1 MTTPLGAGTNN
12 GDVPRWNAST
22 SSWASG
28 ISALT
33 GHRIGLMLGW
43 VDDDTISIAPGECGF
58 TDGTYWSLAAATN
71 YTFTA
76 LDTGARAV
84 GKDYAVYATGD
95 GPKFVLITTTAS
107 GPPAGYTAA
116 NSRLLGYFHNGKDFV
131 GGGADGAI
139 FQYSI
144 TSNDLLLSTTPY
156 RAHPELRPG
165 IPLPGMVKLGGLSLG
180 IYLASHEDA
189 TASAAGSS
197 AYPASRYGVVPWA
210 TVQGWD
216 AMAILRNAGCR
227 MPTWEEWLGCVEWN
241 PGSAVVARMNGNTAY
256 GSSDDDVT
264 TYLAPPAAATTALA
278 GAGAGVLGNG
288 AYKYKVTLVNATG
301 ETTGGVASA
310 GTTIVDYTTNGQIA
324 LSGIPTGAAGTTAR
338 KLYRT
343 KVGGSVYYL
352 HVAGT
357 AALADNATTTYTDNT
372 ADATLSATVEPGFN
386 TTGSQQGTADPT
398 TAGRTLCGTGPR
410 TTVWTATKTAR
421 SWYSPA
427 GIADPVGNIWEW
439 VGQFFGG
446 LRGGWA
452 GVGGTVGGSVSWSS
466 GSGYNEGDQAYNFL
480 GQANNPDS
488 GGYTEGLP
496 ALLFVGGSWGRS
508 SYAGVRAANA
518 YYSAGYAGNDLGF
531 RACR

>member
-1 MTTPLGAGTNN
+1 MKQNSLITRGDLFRRFTNTRVGLQLGF
-12 GDVPRWNAST
+12 
-22 SSWASG
+22 
-28 ISALT
+28 
-33 GHRIGLMLGW
+33 
-43 VDDDTISIAPGECGF
+43 VDDDTISIAPGAALF
-58 TDGTYWSLAAATN
+58 SDGTFMELASSTN

-76 LDTGARAV
+76 LDAGVRAV
-84 GKDYAVYATGD
+84 GKDYAVYATPD
-95 GPKFVLITTTAS
+95 GPKLVLITTTAS

-139 FQYSI
+139 FAYSV

-165 IPLPGMVKLGGLSLG
+165 IPLPGMVKIGGLSMG

-189 TASAAGSS
+189 TAAAAGSS
-197 AYPASRYGVVPWA
+197 AYPTSRYGVVPWA
-210 TVQGWD
+210 NVQGWD
-216 AMAILRNAGCR
+216 AMAVLRNAGCR

-241 PGSAVVARMNGNTAY
+241 PGSAAVARMNGNTDY
-256 GSSDDDVT
+256 GSSSDDGT
-264 TYLAPPAAATTALA
+264 TYLASPAAPTTALA
-278 GAGAGVLGNG
+278 GAGAGLLGNG
-288 AYKYKVTLVNATG
+288 AYKYKVALVNATG
-301 ETTGGVASA
+301 ETVAGTASA
-310 GTTIVDYTTNGQIA
+310 GTTVVDYTTNGQIA
-324 LSGIPTGAAGTTAR
+324 LTGIPTGAAGTTAR

-343 KVGGSVYYL
+343 KVGGSIYYL

-372 ADATLSATVEPGFN
+372 ADGTLSATVEPTFN
-386 TTGSQQGTADPT
+386 TTGSQQGIPDPT
-398 TAGRTLCGTGPR
+398 QSGRTLCGTGPR
-410 TTVWTATKTAR
+410 TTVWTSTKTNR

-427 GIADPVGNIWEW
+427 GIADPVGNVWEW

-452 GVGGTVGGSVSWSS
+452 GVGGAVGGSTGWSS
-466 GSGYNEGDQAYNFL
+466 GSGYNEGDAAYNFL
-480 GQANNPDS
+480 GQANNSDS

-496 ALLFVGGSWGRS
+496 ALLRVGGSWSDGS
-508 SYAGVRAANA
+508 SAGVRAAYANS
-518 YYSAGYAGNDLGF
+518 SAGGAYSSVGC